1 MRYFLLAVFLVMTG
15 CVASSGNPSSPE
27 DPTFKSL
34 TEAQAYYDRLEQQQ
48 KKMLAN
54 FPSIRRAPCPPEPGQ
69 IPSSPQSQLF

>member
-1 MRYFLLAVFLVMTG
+1 MKYVLLAVIVIVAGCAATG
-15 CVASSGNPSSPE
+15 GSASG

-34 TEAQAYYDRLEQQQ
+34 TDAQAYYDRLEQQQ

-69 IPSSPQSQLF
+69 LPGTPQPQSF

>member
-1 MRYFLLAVFLVMTG
+1 MKYLLLTVLLITAG
-15 CVASSGNPSSPE
+15 CVAGNSASAPG

-34 TEAQAYYDRLEQQQ
+34 TDAQAYYDRLEQQQ

-69 IPSSPQSQLF
+69 MPSTPQP

>member
-1 MRYFLLAVFLVMTG
+1 MKYILLTVWLVAAGCAATG
-15 CVASSGNPSSPE
+15 GAPSQA

-34 TEAQAYYDRLEQQQ
+34 TDAQAYYDRLEQQQ

-69 IPSSPQSQLF
+69 IPSTPQS